1 MTYLLVSLF
10 ILAVLAGGIVFACC
24 FLAGAADRLIEHLSR
39 RNRRRHNLGKWLHF
53 HGGVR

>member
-24 FLAGAADRLIEHLSR
+24 FLAGAADDLARTLRR
-39 RNRRRHNLGKWLHF
+39 RNRRQHNLGKWLHF